1 MYFHIVVAVLCWVLA
16 ISIPALSDSYMVALM
31 VLGFIALLFFL
42 RELLRHV
49 NENFLVQVEEAENSD
64 IHTLSSFQGTFLMIR
79 DEESPFSDEF
89 TYIIFQSESVEIPL
103 FCRNLRII
111 QKAAQATS
119 ELIVY
124 YKDNVLV
131 NVEELDD

>member
-16 ISIPALSDSYMVALM
+16 ILIPSLSDSYMVTLM

-49 NENFLVQVEEAENSD
+49 NKNFLDQVEEAENSD
-64 IHTLSSFQGTFLMIR
+64 IHTVSSFQGTFVTIS

-89 TYIIFQSESVEIPL
+89 TYIIFRNGSVEVPL

-111 QKAAQATS
+111 QKAARATS
-119 ELIVY
+119 ELIIY
-124 YKDNVLV
+124 YKDHILV